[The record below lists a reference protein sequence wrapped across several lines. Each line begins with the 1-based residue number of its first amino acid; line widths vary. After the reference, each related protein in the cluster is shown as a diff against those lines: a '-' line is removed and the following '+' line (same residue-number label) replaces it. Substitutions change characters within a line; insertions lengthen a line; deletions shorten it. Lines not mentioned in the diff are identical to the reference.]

1 LSGFAQNPD
10 ARHFRRNLL
19 EKLRPLPSQGILEL
33 NEPSDIAA
41 GSRET
46 VDVTIA
52 DRVKALCHNDR
63 HRATGLLQCLG
74 GRTNPGQNDLRAER
88 NQFSG
93 VLVEARGIAGCARA
107 TSGHAAA
114 PPTSVMNWRRL

>member
-1 LSGFAQNPD
+1 
-10 ARHFRRNLL
+10 
-19 EKLRPLPSQGILEL
+19 
-33 NEPSDIAA
+33 
-41 GSRET
+41 
-46 VDVTIA
+46 
-52 DRVKALCHNDR
+52 
-63 HRATGLLQCLG
+63 LG